1 MTMALVDPYAP
12 CPCGSG
18 KKFKWC
24 CHKVESHAERA
35 QRLVDNGQYDAAISV
50 LSEGLAKAP
59 DNPWL
64 LLRKAMIFL
73 MQQNY
78 DEAKQAIAS
87 LLRKQPDHLGAAVLQ
102 TRLLLGTDGPVAAA
116 AQLQR
121 ALNHINDDARP
132 GLSRLAAIVAVGMS
146 KSQLYPAA
154 FKHFD
159 LALAIGS
166 EEAETIKSSLQSL
179 QANPAISPWLKA
191 SYTLLEA
198 PEGMAET
205 QLDKFDDALDWAD
218 DGLWGAAAS

>member
-1 MTMALVDPYAP
+1 MVSTTRPSRSSRKGWP
-12 CPCGSG
+12 RS
-18 KKFKWC
+18 
-24 CHKVESHAERA
+24 
-35 QRLVDNGQYDAAISV
+35 
-50 LSEGLAKAP
+50 P

-73 MQQNY
+73 MQQKSE
-78 DEAKQAIAS
+78 EAKQAVAT

-179 QANPAISPWLKA
+179 QANPAISPWLKS

-218 DGLWGAAAS
+218 DGLWGAAASAFDLLSADPVGGRSGGSQPRPLQALARRGSRRR

>member
-1 MTMALVDPYAP
+1 MALVDPYAP

-24 CHKVESHAERA
+24 CHKVESYAERA

-50 LSEGLAKAP
+50 LSEGLAKVP

-73 MQQNY
+73 MQQKPE
-78 DEAKQAIAS
+78 EAKQAVAT

-132 GLSRLAAIVAVGMS
+132 GLSRLAAIVARRDE
-146 KSQLYPAA
+146 Q
-154 FKHFD
+154 
-159 LALAIGS
+159 
-166 EEAETIKSSLQSL
+166 
-179 QANPAISPWLKA
+179 
-191 SYTLLEA
+191 
-198 PEGMAET
+198 
-205 QLDKFDDALDWAD
+205 
-218 DGLWGAAAS
+218 GAALSRGVQAFRTRPGDRIGGGRDDQVVAPARSRRIRRSPRG